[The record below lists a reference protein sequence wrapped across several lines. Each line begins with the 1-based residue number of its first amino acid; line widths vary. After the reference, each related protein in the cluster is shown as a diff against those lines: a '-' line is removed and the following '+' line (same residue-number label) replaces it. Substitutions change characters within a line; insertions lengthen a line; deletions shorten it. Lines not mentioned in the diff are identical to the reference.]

1 MAAFPIPLCV
11 LKSGITILSA
21 IYVFLSMITA
31 ANIIFIS
38 SNFFCLIVAIVCYS
52 QILVNWN
59 IVYRI
64 SNRDKGHDGE
74 KGNGLLDHTYCPD
87 CKIHRQRL
95 SHHCSLCGHCVLRH
109 DHHCF
114 FLGTCIGMNNQHHF
128 TVFCLYTGLGTLYL
142 CHQIYVTYN
151 WACEYWYEYLELF
164 LPFGFLFML
173 MKVASFTDV
182 FLVLMFNSSMT
193 LGLFCSTM
201 FGLQVYLLATNQ
213 TWYQFSTGT
222 RSTNSGSTSS
232 SSLWKQF
239 KVNFGK
245 HGLLNFLIPF
255 PNRTFDQSS
264 ITSTIRTTK
273 ICWSFILS
281 WVLHRTSYVTA
292 ILKQSVQVISVSF

>member
-1 MAAFPIPLCV
+1 MAAFQIPLWV

-21 IYVFLSMITA
+21 IYVLISLITA
-31 ANIIFIS
+31 AHIIFIS
-38 SNFFCLIVAIVCYS
+38 SNFFCLTVAIVCYS

-64 SNRDKGHDGE
+64 SNRDEGHDGE
-74 KGNGLLDHTYCPD
+74 KGNALLDHNYCPD
-87 CKIHRQRL
+87 CKIYRQRL

-142 CHQIYVTYN
+142 CYLIYVTYG
-151 WACEYWYEYLELF
+151 WTCEYWYEYLELF

-201 FGLQVYLLATNQ
+201 CGLQVYLLATNQ
-213 TWYQFSTGT
+213 TWYQFSTRSG
-222 RSTNSGSTSS
+222 STNSGSTSS

-239 KVNFGK
+239 RANFGK
-245 HGLLNFLIPF
+245 HGLLNFLIPL
-255 PNRTFDQSS
+255 PNRSLDQSS
-264 ITSTIRTTK
+264 ISSTMRTTK
-273 ICWSFILS
+273 IC
-281 WVLHRTSYVTA
+281 
-292 ILKQSVQVISVSF
+292 